1 MKRVGLV
8 TAALVAAVAV
18 WGWSLPSRRVTL
30 ATPWSDGSVR
40 GLLHVHSQLSDGRG
54 SADDI
59 AVAAARAGL
68 QFVVLTDHGDGTR
81 RPEAPAYRAGV
92 LVIDG
97 VEVSTRGGHY
107 VAIAL
112 PQSPYPLAGD
122 AADVVEDV
130 RRMGGFGIVAH
141 PDSPKAELR
150 WTEWSAPFDAV
161 ELINP
166 DTSWRIHASQG
177 GLAGKW
183 LLWRSLLAYPARP
196 VEAIAQLLTDTDT
209 LRDQWSTATAARKVV
224 ALAGADAHA
233 KVSLVDAEPGNNRY
247 SVPIPSYESS
257 FASLSVHVRLDQPFS
272 GEAPADAERL
282 IQGLRSGAVFVAVDG
297 WASPAAFE
305 YWATEGALR
314 AEQGGSLAAKAPVS
328 LHVRNNAPDGYRT
341 IVWKD
346 HKRLEERTEREFELP
361 VGSAPAVYSIEVRR
375 DGRGGPPWVISNP
388 VYVGERDAHGV
399 GTAGTQPTA
408 NRTARL
414 LFDGRSTRG
423 WSQEGDSSSAAALGI
438 AKLVAGDAIHLRYGL
453 AGGAAVGQFVAAAVD
468 TPEGVDDA
476 SGVRF
481 RVHASADMRFALQVR
496 ADGPEAAPERWERSV
511 FITPNDSEH
520 FVRFADMT
528 PVGAMRSTRAPL
540 SKVRSVLF
548 VVDTTN
554 TKPGASGQIWLSEV
568 RLVRE

>member
-122 AADVVEDV
+122 AVDVVEDV

-399 GTAGTQPTA
+399 GTDGTQPTA

-528 PVGAMRSTRAPL
+528 PVGAMHSTRAPL

-554 TKPGASGQIWLSEV
+554 TKPGATGQIWLSEV

>member
-97 VEVSTRGGHY
+97 VEISTRGGHY

-257 FASLSVHVRLDQPFS
+257 FALLSVHVRLDQPFS
-272 GEAPADAERL
+272 GDAPSDAERL
-282 IQGLRSGAVFVAVDG
+282 IQGLRSGAAFVAVDG

-388 VYVGERDAHGV
+388 VYVGERDAHAV
-399 GTAGTQPTA
+399 GTDGTQPTA

-511 FITPNDSEH
+511 FITPNDSDH

-528 PVGAMRSTRAPL
+528 PVGAMHSTRAPL